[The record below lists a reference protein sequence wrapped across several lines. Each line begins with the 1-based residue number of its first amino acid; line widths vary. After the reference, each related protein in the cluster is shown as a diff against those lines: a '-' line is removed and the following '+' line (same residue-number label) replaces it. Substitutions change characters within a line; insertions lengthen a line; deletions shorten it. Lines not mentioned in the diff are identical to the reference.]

1 MGLFKTCPEQL
12 KFSAILY
19 DLHLISVAFT
29 YHQTQEMKPHS
40 KFSAM
45 GLNCVTMEKNH
56 VVVQSIHH
64 LHLVTVSGSV
74 TCKRKSRNTGINNC

>member
-40 KFSAM
+40 KSSAM
-45 GLNCVTMEKNH
+45 GLNCVTMEKK
-56 VVVQSIHH
+56 SC
-64 LHLVTVSGSV
+64 SCSV
-74 TCKRKSRNTGINNC
+74 HPSLASSHCFRLSDLQKEI